1 MAQLVLSAASS
12 AVSAIGSAG
21 IGAAV
26 ARTVATTAASF
37 AASSLEGLIFGPQKR
52 SVEGPRLESFTVQA
66 STEGASVLRVFG
78 RARVAGQII
87 WAANFK
93 ETVSETT
100 EQSGGKG
107 GRPAVQTE
115 ITEYLYSISIAIG
128 LCEGEISRIARIWAD
143 GKPFDLSN
151 INARVYRG
159 TEDQLPDDVIVAT
172 ETNAPA
178 FRGLAYIVFEDLPL
192 KDFGNRIPQFSFEIE
207 KSLADD
213 DPDALENALTAAT
226 FIPGSGEFAYGT
238 TRILRE
244 TDEGVT
250 VPENANN
257 NTSNTDF
264 TTALENLSANA
275 PNVSALSLVVS
286 WFGDDLR
293 AGQCTLQ
300 PRVDAAEKITTPY
313 EWGVGGISRH
323 EAMLVSEIDSVPA
336 YGGTPSDRSVLEAIA
351 AMKAQNIEVMFHPFI
366 LMDVAPGN
374 GLTDPYGGS
383 EQAPFPWRGRIT
395 VGAND
400 KTAVAANDIENFFGT
415 AVPSNFTI
423 SNGDVIYSGPPE
435 WSFRRMILH
444 YAYLCALAGGVEGF
458 LIGSELRGITT
469 ARSNATTFPAIAAM
483 KQLASD
489 VRSIL
494 GNATKISYGA
504 DWTEYNGHQPA
515 DGTGD
520 VFFHLDDFWS
530 DTAVDFIGIDN
541 YAPLSDWRDG
551 FDHLDLNEGTASIYD
566 LDYLKGRIESGEAY
580 DWFYLDQSARDD
592 QIRSSIT
599 DGAYNEPWI
608 YRAKDVRSFW
618 FNTHHNRPDG
628 LREEAAT
635 SWVPQSKPVRFT
647 ELGFPAVDKG
657 ANQPNVFVD
666 PKSAESALPHY
677 SAGAR
682 DDLIQRRGL
691 EAVLS
696 YWRSADINP
705 VSSVYNGPMIEIDR
719 SYVYAVDARPF
730 PYFPGRSDVW
740 GDAGNWEKGHWLNGR
755 LGRAPLDRLVEA
767 LAAEGGVS
775 FVKTDAL
782 KGVLSGYVI
791 DRPMSPRDMIDPLA
805 DLYQFDMIEEG
816 DDIVFT
822 PRDGATQTFLNEEVL
837 VDDGDA
843 PFKIT
848 IGQESDLPTAFRLG
862 YLDEGADYGAAV
874 AEARQ
879 PGGDHVL
886 EAGIE
891 VPAVIGEAEAEARA
905 RAILADAHVMREAIS
920 FVLPPTFTRLVP
932 GDAVKFSANGF
943 ERDYRIT
950 EITDT
955 IERRIE
961 AVRVSAAVYDTPIG
975 ALSFNIPES
984 VPAFGAPIWALFD
997 LPLLRENDDP
1007 AAPWFAAYADPWPGG
1022 AVLYRESGTD
1032 ILSATAPARAIMGR
1046 LTEALPSSPSGRWIN
1061 QSMGIRLSFG
1071 TLASRSE
1078 EEIFNGANVLAVE
1091 ASNGVFEVL
1100 QFADA
1105 DLEGDG
1111 IWRLSRLL
1119 RGQAGSENEAALGAD
1134 EGARVIL
1141 FSPAL
1146 VQANVG
1152 VDLAGLEFSWRA
1164 GPVGAL
1170 PSEESF
1176 SERQITTTARG
1187 LAPLSPVYLT
1197 AKTSSTGIELSWIR
1211 RTRIGGDR
1219 WQVDEVPLGEVSER
1233 YRIEI
1238 IASGEVVR
1246 MEEVTMPAWQYTQS
1260 AIDNDFP
1267 AGLPAGTS
1275 AQVAQISDE
1284 VGVGRWAEIPIA

>member
-37 AASSLEGLIFGPQKR
+37 AASSLERLIFGPQKR

-66 STEGASVLRVFG
+66 STEGASVLRVYG

-115 ITEYLYSISIAIG
+115 ITEYLYSISLAIG
-128 LCEGEISRIARIWAD
+128 LCEGEISRVARVWAD
-143 GKPFDLSN
+143 GKPFDLSE
-151 INARVYRG
+151 INARVFLG
-159 TEDQLPDDVIVAT
+159 TEDQLPDDIILAT

-192 KDFGNRIPQFSFEIE
+192 QDFGNRIPQFSFEIE

-213 DPDALENALTAAT
+213 DPAALENALTAAT
-226 FIPGSGEFAYGT
+226 LIPGSGEFAYGT
-238 TRILRE
+238 TRVLRE

-264 TTALENLSANA
+264 TAALETLTATA
-275 PNVSALSLVVS
+275 PNIAALSLVVS

-293 AGQCTLQ
+293 AGQCQLQ

-313 EWGVGGISRH
+313 DWRVGGTSRP
-323 EAMLVSEIDSVPA
+323 EATLVSQINGASA

-366 LMDVAPGN
+366 LMDIAPGN
-374 GLTDPYGGS
+374 GLTDPYGAG

-395 VGAND
+395 VGGND
-400 KTAVAANDIENFFGT
+400 KSAASANDIASFFGT
-415 AVPSNFTI
+415 AAPGDFSI
-423 SNGDVIYSGPPE
+423 SNGEIVYAGPNE

-444 YAYLCALAGGVEGF
+444 YAHLCALAGGVEGF
-458 LIGSELRGITT
+458 LMGSELRGITA
-469 ARSNATTFPAIAAM
+469 ARSDAATFPAIAAM
-483 KQLASD
+483 KTLAND

-494 GNATKISYGA
+494 GDETKISYGA
-504 DWTEYNGHQPA
+504 DWTEYNGHQPS

-520 VFFHLDDFWS
+520 VFFHLDDLWS
-530 DTAVDFIGIDN
+530 DAAIDFIGIDN

-551 FDHLDLNEGTASIYD
+551 FDHLDLFDGAPSIYD
-566 LDYLKGRIESGEAY
+566 AAYLKSRIESGEAY
-580 DWFYLDQSARDD
+580 DWFYLDPQARDD
-592 QIRSSIT
+592 QNRSPIS

-608 YRAKDVRSFW
+608 YRAKDVRSYW
-618 FNTHHNRPDG
+618 LNPHYNRAG
-628 LREEAAT
+628 GVRAT
-635 SWVPQSKPVRFT
+635 TPTTWVPQSKPVRFT

-677 SAGAR
+677 STGAR
-682 DDLIQRRGL
+682 DDLIQRRSL

-696 YWRSADINP
+696 YWRTPGVNP
-705 VSSVYNGPMIEIDR
+705 VSSLYNGSMIEIDR

-730 PYFPGRSDVW
+730 PYFPGRSDIW
-740 GDAGNWEKGHWLNGR
+740 GDAANWEKGHWLNGR

-767 LAAEGGVS
+767 LAAEGNID
-775 FVKTDAL
+775 FVDTEAL

-805 DLYQFDMIEEG
+805 DIYQFDMIEEG
-816 DDIVFT
+816 DRIIFA
-822 PRDGATQTFLNEEVL
+822 PRDGATHLTLSEDMLVEE
-837 VDDGDA
+837 DDK

-862 YLDEGADYGAAV
+862 YLDEGSDYGAAV
-874 AEARQ
+874 AEARE
-879 PGGDHVL
+879 PDRDHVL
-886 EAGIE
+886 ESGIE

-920 FVLPPTFTRLVP
+920 FAVPPSFASLTP
-932 GDAVKFSANGF
+932 GDAVKLTADGV
-943 ERDYRIT
+943 ERDFRIT
-950 EITDT
+950 EITDAT
-955 IERRIE
+955 ERRIE
-961 AVRVSAAVYDTPIG
+961 AVRVSAAVYDAPVG
-975 ALSFNIPES
+975 ALTFKLPDA
-984 VPAFGAPIWALFD
+984 VPAFGAPIWELFD
-997 LPLLRENDDP
+997 LPLLREDDDP
-1007 AAPWFAAYADPWPGG
+1007 ATPWFAAYSDPWPGTV
-1022 AVLYRESGTD
+1022 ALYRESGAD
-1032 ILSATAPARAIMGR
+1032 ILSATAPARAVMGR
-1046 LTEALPSSPSGRWIN
+1046 LEDALPPSPSGRWIE
-1061 QSMGIRLSFG
+1061 QTVRVRFSFG

-1078 EEIFNGANVLAVE
+1078 EEIFNGANVIAIE
-1091 ASNGVFEVL
+1091 ASNGVFEVV
-1100 QFADA
+1100 QFNNAE
-1105 DLEGDG
+1105 LEGDG
-1111 IWRLSRLL
+1111 VWRLSRLL
-1119 RGQAGSENEAALGAD
+1119 RGQAGSESEAALGAMP
-1134 EGARVIL
+1134 GARAIL
-1141 FSPAL
+1141 FSPAV
-1146 VQANVG
+1146 VQANAG
-1152 VDLAGLEFSWRA
+1152 VDLSGLDFTWRA
-1164 GPVGAL
+1164 GPANAL
-1170 PSEESF
+1170 PSSDNF
-1176 SERQITTTARG
+1176 SEKTLTTTARG
-1187 LAPLSPVYLT
+1187 LAPLSPVHVRAT
-1197 AKTSSTGIELSWIR
+1197 QTSEGIAISWIR

-1219 WQVDEVPLGEVSER
+1219 WQVEEVPLGEASER
-1233 YRIEI
+1233 YRVEI
-1238 IASGEVVR
+1238 TADGDTIR
-1246 MEEVTMPAWQYTQS
+1246 IEEVTSPDWLYDQS
-1260 AIDNDFP
+1260 AVNADFP
-1267 AGLPAGTS
+1267 GGITVGATARI
-1275 AQVAQISDE
+1275 AQLSDE
-1284 VGVGRWAEIPIA
+1284 VGAGAWAEVAIT